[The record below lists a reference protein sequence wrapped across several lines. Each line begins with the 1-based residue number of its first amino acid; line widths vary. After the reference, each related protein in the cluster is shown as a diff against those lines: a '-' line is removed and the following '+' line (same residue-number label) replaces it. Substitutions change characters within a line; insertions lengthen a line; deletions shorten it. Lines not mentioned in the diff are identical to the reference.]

1 MKLDCNSS
9 KWIPPTQSCHI
20 RSLLST
26 VPPPIRVYGVNNKSC
41 VTSQITQ
48 TAYHLFIVVYH
59 NNSSVRTKATT
70 SQTQAFVNELGRLPD
85 LKINWQCCWFLSPHV
100 NRSSFFFSPCLPA
113 RDKNRD
119 RQLWESKE
127 NKVFSF
133 VCDGLLHFCL
143 SSAYHCS
150 PYFFR
155 KRQLIEGKVS
165 TMDGR
170 PSHAEPLSSAPSF
183 QEIDKSF

>member
-100 NRSSFFFSPCLPA
+100 NRSSFFFPVYPPETKTEIDSYEKVKKISFCL
-113 RDKNRD
+113 
-119 RQLWESKE
+119 
-127 NKVFSF
+127 F
-133 VCDGLLHFCL
+133 VCDGFLHFCL
-143 SSAYHCS
+143 TSTCHCS
-150 PYFFR
+150 PYIFK

-165 TMDGR
+165 TMDGC
-170 PSHAEPLSSAPSF
+170 PSHAEPLSSALSF
-183 QEIDKSF
+183 QEKDKSL